1 MQQSGLNLQQ
11 APPIWVP
18 FRFFLSAPLFGL
30 LAAVVMLWQGPDLFT
45 SRWSAS
51 TLAATHLITLGF
63 MTMVMAG
70 AMMQMLPVL
79 AGASVPRPKL
89 VVAIVHPLLVLGTLL
104 LAGGFLL
111 AESRLLQY
119 AVVLLGTGL
128 TVFFGAL
135 LLTLSRVR
143 NPTATIRA
151 IWLASIAFGI
161 TLVLGLILGYSHGWD
176 APLPS
181 QSLRD
186 LHPAWGLVGW
196 TGLLVAGVAYQIV
209 PMFQMTPNYPH
220 WLTRGLAGSA
230 FILLGLWSLAQWQGA
245 AEWMWLRVASVC
257 LLVAAYSLFAAVTIH
272 LQRHRR
278 RRLPD
283 VTLEFWRAGM
293 VFLLLAALLWL
304 SRQVPGLAF
313 AQSDV
318 LLGVL
323 VIAGA
328 AVSFISGMLYKI
340 MPFLAWFHLQTLSAS
355 GKPLPNMKA
364 ILPEKA
370 QRRQLRLHL
379 ASVGLLIAAALWPTL
394 FAYPAGLSFGAAMLF
409 LMRNLIRVARVYR
422 DCLQRAVQANLVS
435 GMAEKLTHEQK

>member
-1 MQQSGLNLQQ
+1 MHAGLNLQQ
-11 APPIWVP
+11 APPISVP

-30 LAAVVMLWQGPDLFT
+30 LAAAVMLWQGPDLFA
-45 SRWSAS
+45 SRWSAA

-79 AGASVPRPKL
+79 AGAPVPRPRL
-89 VVAIVHPLLVLGTLL
+89 VAALVHPLLVLGTLL

-111 AESRLLQY
+111 ALPQLLQS

-128 TVFFGAL
+128 AVFFGSM

-143 NPTATIRA
+143 NPSATIVA
-151 IWLASIAFGI
+151 MWLASIAFGI
-161 TLVLGLILGYSHGWD
+161 TLVLGLTLGYSHGWSV
-176 APLPS
+176 PLAS

-209 PMFQMTPNYPH
+209 PMFQMTPNYPR
-220 WLTRGLAGSA
+220 WLTRGLTVGA
-230 FILLGLWSLAQWQGA
+230 FIMLALWSLAHWQGA
-245 AEWMWLRVASVC
+245 GTWAWLRVASVC
-257 LLVAAYSLFAAVTIH
+257 LLVAAFGVFAVVTLK
-272 LQRHRR
+272 LQKRRR

-293 VFLLLAALLWL
+293 IFLLLAALLWL
-304 SRQVPGLAF
+304 SRQLPALAF

-323 VIAGA
+323 VIGGA

-340 MPFLAWFHLQTLSAS
+340 MPFLTWFHLQALPAS
-355 GKPLPNMKA
+355 GMRMPNMKA

-379 ASVGLLIAAALWPTL
+379 ASIGLLVAAALWPAL
-394 FAYPAGLSFGAAMLF
+394 FAYPAALIFGAAMLL
-409 LMRNLIRVARVYR
+409 LMANLVSVVRVYR
-422 DCLQRAVQANLVS
+422 DCQERAMLPNQRSTVAEIRVQ
-435 GMAEKLTHEQK
+435 E

>member
-1 MQQSGLNLQQ
+1 MQQAGLNLQQ

-30 LAAVVMLWQGPDLFT
+30 LAAAVMLWQGPALFA

-79 AGASVPRPKL
+79 AGAPVPRPKL
-89 VVAIVHPLLVLGTLL
+89 VAAIVHPLLALGTLL
-104 LAGGFLL
+104 LAAGFLFNQPH
-111 AESRLLQY
+111 LLQC
-119 AVVLLGTGL
+119 AVALLGTGL
-128 TVFFGAL
+128 TVFFCTM

-143 NPTATIRA
+143 NPTATIHA
-151 IWLASIAFGI
+151 MWLASIAFGI
-161 TLVLGLILGYSHGWD
+161 TIMLGLTLGVSHAWST
-176 APLPS
+176 PLPS
-181 QSLRD
+181 QALRD

-209 PMFQMTPNYPH
+209 PMFQMTPTYPR
-220 WLTRGLAGSA
+220 WLTRSLTVSVFIVLA
-230 FILLGLWSLAQWQGA
+230 LWSLAQWQGSA
-245 AEWMWLRVASVC
+245 GWNWLRLAAII
-257 LLVAAYSLFAAVTIH
+257 LLVAGFGVFAAITLD
-272 LQRHRR
+272 LQKRRR

-293 VFLLLAALLWL
+293 GFLLLAATLWL
-304 SRQVPGLAF
+304 ARQVPALAF

-340 MPFLAWFHLQTLSAS
+340 MPFLTWFHLQALPAS
-355 GKPLPNMKA
+355 DQPLPNMKA

-379 ASVGLLIAAALWPTL
+379 AAVGLLIAAALWPAL
-394 FAYPAGLSFGAAMLF
+394 FAYPAALSLGTAMVF
-409 LMRNLIRVARVYR
+409 LMINLVSVIRMYR
-422 DCLQRAVQANLVS
+422 GCLQRATRAHLSVGAVKPV
-435 GMAEKLTHEQK
+435 ETT

>member
-1 MQQSGLNLQQ
+1 MQQAGLNLQQ

-30 LAAVVMLWQGPDLFT
+30 LAAVVMLWQGPDLFA

-51 TLAATHLITLGF
+51 TLAVTHLITLGF

-79 AGASVPRPKL
+79 AGAPVPRPKL
-89 VVAIVHPLLVLGTLL
+89 VAGVVHPLLVLGTLS
-104 LAGGFLL
+104 LAAGFLL
-111 AESRLLQY
+111 AQPHLLQC
-119 AVVLLGTGL
+119 AVALLAVGL
-128 TVFFGAL
+128 TLFFGTM
-135 LLTLSRVR
+135 LLTLARVR
-143 NPTATIRA
+143 NPTATIHA
-151 IWLASIAFGI
+151 MWLASTAFGI
-161 TLVLGLILGYSHGWD
+161 TIAFGLTLGTSHGWGT
-176 APLPS
+176 PLPS

-196 TGLLVAGVAYQIV
+196 TGLLVVGVAYQIV
-209 PMFQMTPNYPH
+209 PMFQMTPSYPR
-220 WLTRGLAGSA
+220 WLTRGLTVSA
-230 FILLGLWSLAQWQGA
+230 FIVLALWSLAQWQGA
-245 AEWMWLRVASVC
+245 AGWNWLRITGVS
-257 LLVAAYSLFAAVTIH
+257 LLVAAFAVFAAITLD
-272 LQRHRR
+272 LQRRRR

-293 VFLLLAALLWL
+293 LFLLLAALLWL
-304 SRQVPGLAF
+304 VRQVPVLAF

-340 MPFLAWFHLQTLSAS
+340 MPFLTWFHLQALPAS
-355 GKPLPNMKA
+355 DQPLPNMKA

-379 ASVGLLIAAALWPTL
+379 AAVGLLIAAALWPAL
-394 FAYPAGLSFGAAMLF
+394 FAYPAALGLGAAMVF
-409 LMRNLIRVARVYR
+409 LMINLVSVVRVYR
-422 DCLQRAVQANLVS
+422 GCLQRVNQANLPSAMVTPIKS
-435 GMAEKLTHEQK
+435 V

>member
-1 MQQSGLNLQQ
+1 MQQAGLNLEQ

-30 LAAVVMLWQGPDLFT
+30 LAAAVMLWQGPEVFA
-45 SRWSAS
+45 SRWSAP
-51 TLAATHLITLGF
+51 TLATTHLITLGF

-79 AGASVPRPKL
+79 AGAPVPRPKL
-89 VVAIVHPLLVLGTLL
+89 AAAIVHPLLVLGTLL
-104 LAGGFLL
+104 LASGFLL
-111 AESRLLQY
+111 GLPHLLQY
-119 AVVLLGTGL
+119 AVGLLGTGL
-128 TVFFGAL
+128 AVFFGVM

-143 NPTATIRA
+143 NPTATIYA
-151 IWLASIAFGI
+151 MWLASIAFGM
-161 TLVLGLILGYSHGWD
+161 TLVLGLTLGYSRGWG
-176 APLPS
+176 ASLPS

-209 PMFQMTPNYPH
+209 PMFQMTPSYPR
-220 WLTRGLAGSA
+220 WLMRGLTGCA
-230 FILLGLWSLAQWQGA
+230 FILLTLWSLVQWQGA
-245 AEWMWLRVASVC
+245 AEWTWLRAASVC
-257 LLVAAYSLFAAVTIH
+257 LLVAAYGAFAIITLD
-272 LQRHRR
+272 LQRRRR

-283 VTLEFWRAGM
+283 VTLEFWRSGM

-304 SRQVPGLAF
+304 SRQVPALAF
-313 AQSDV
+313 EQSDV

-340 MPFLAWFHLQTLSAS
+340 MPFLTWFHLQALPPSD
-355 GKPLPNMKA
+355 KPLPNMKA

-370 QRRQLRLHL
+370 QRWQLRLHL
-379 ASVGLLIAAALWPTL
+379 ASVVLLVAAALWPAL
-394 FAYPAGLSFGAAMLF
+394 FAYPAALSFAAAMAF
-409 LMRNLIRVARVYR
+409 LMRNLISVIRVYR
-422 DCLQRAVQANLVS
+422 DCLQRATPALPSDAVKRA
-435 GMAEKLTHEQK
+435 GAA

>member
-1 MQQSGLNLQQ
+1 MQAGLNLQQ
-11 APPIWVP
+11 APPISVP

-30 LAAVVMLWQGPDLFT
+30 LAAAVMLWQGPDLFA
-45 SRWSAS
+45 SRWAAA

-63 MTMVMAG
+63 MTMVMVG

-79 AGASVPRPKL
+79 AGAPVSRPKL
-89 VVAIVHPLLVLGTLL
+89 VAAIVHPLLVFGTLL
-104 LAGGFLL
+104 LAGGFLFAL
-111 AESRLLQY
+111 PHLLQG
-119 AVVLLGTGL
+119 AVALLGTGL
-128 TVFFGAL
+128 AFFFGTM

-143 NPTATIRA
+143 NPTATIHA
-151 IWLASIAFGI
+151 MWLAIIAFGI
-161 TLVLGLILGYSHGWD
+161 TLVLGLVLGYRHGWG

-186 LHPAWGLVGW
+186 LHPVWGLVGW

-209 PMFQMTPNYPH
+209 PMFQMTPNYPR
-220 WLTRGLAGSA
+220 WMTRGLTGSA
-230 FILLGLWSLAQWQGA
+230 FIVLALWSLAQGA
-245 AEWMWLRVASVC
+245 GGWMWLRVAGVC
-257 LLVAAYSLFAAVTIH
+257 LLVAAYAIFAVITLD
-272 LQRHRR
+272 LQRRRR

-293 VFLLLAALLWL
+293 VCLLLAALLWL
-304 SRQVPGLAF
+304 SRQVPVLAF

-340 MPFLAWFHLQTLSAS
+340 MPFLTWFHLQALPATD
-355 GKPLPNMKA
+355 KPLPNMKA

-370 QRRQLRLHL
+370 QRWQLRLHL
-379 ASVGLLIAAALWPTL
+379 ASVGLLIAAALWPAL
-394 FAYPAGLSFGAAMLF
+394 FAYPAALSFAAAMGF
-409 LMRNLIRVARVYR
+409 LMRNLVSVTRVYGA
-422 DCLQRAVQANLVS
+422 CLQRATQADHPPGV
-435 GMAEKLTHEQK
+435 AEKLTRE

>member
-1 MQQSGLNLQQ
+1 MQAGLNLQQ

-30 LAAVVMLWQGPDLFT
+30 LAAAVMLWQGPDLFA
-45 SRWSAS
+45 SRWSAP

-79 AGASVPRPKL
+79 AGVPVPRPKL
-89 VVAIVHPLLVLGTLL
+89 VAAIVHPLLVLGTLL
-104 LAGGFLL
+104 LASGFLM
-111 AESRLLQY
+111 ARPQLLQS
-119 AVVLLGTGL
+119 AVVLLGSGL
-128 TVFFGAL
+128 TVFFGSM

-143 NPTATIRA
+143 NPSATIVA
-151 IWLASIAFGI
+151 MWLASIAFGI
-161 TLVLGLILGYSHGWD
+161 TLVLGLTLGYSHGWG
-176 APLPS
+176 APLAS

-209 PMFQMTPNYPH
+209 PMFQMTPNYPR
-220 WLTRGLAGSA
+220 WLKRGLTVGA
-230 FILLGLWSLAQWQGA
+230 FIVLALWSLAQWQGVEA
-245 AEWMWLRVASVC
+245 WTWLRVASVC
-257 LLVAAYSLFAAVTIH
+257 LLVAAFGVFAVITLN
-272 LQRHRR
+272 LQKRRR

-293 VFLLLAALLWL
+293 VSLLLAALLWL
-304 SRQVPGLAF
+304 SRQRPALAF

-340 MPFLAWFHLQTLSAS
+340 MPFLTWFHLQALPAS
-355 GKPLPNMKA
+355 DQALPNMKA

-379 ASVGLLIAAALWPTL
+379 ASVGLLIAAALWPAL
-394 FAYPAGLSFGAAMLF
+394 FAYPAALSFGAAMVF
-409 LMRNLIRVARVYR
+409 LMANLVSVVRVYR
-422 DCLQRAVQANLVS
+422 ACLQRAVQPNPRSAV
-435 GMAEKLTHEQK
+435 AEIRVQQ

>member
-1 MQQSGLNLQQ
+1 MQAGLNLQQ

-30 LAAVVMLWQGPDLFT
+30 LAAALMLWQGPDLFA
-45 SRWSAS
+45 SRWSAP

-79 AGASVPRPKL
+79 AGAPVPRPKL
-89 VVAIVHPLLVLGTLL
+89 VAALVHPLLMLGTLL
-104 LAGGFLL
+104 LAAGFLRAQPL
-111 AESRLLQY
+111 LLQC

-128 TVFFGAL
+128 AVFFGSM

-143 NPTATIRA
+143 NPTATIVA
-151 IWLASIAFGI
+151 MWLASIAFGI
-161 TLVLGLILGYSHGWD
+161 TVVLGLTLGYSHGWG
-176 APLPS
+176 AALVS

-186 LHPAWGLVGW
+186 LHPAWGLIGW

-209 PMFQMTPNYPH
+209 PMFQMTPNYPR
-220 WLTRGLAGSA
+220 WLTRGLTACA
-230 FILLGLWSLAQWQGA
+230 FIVLALWSLAQGA
-245 AEWMWLRVASVC
+245 TGWIWLRVASVC
-257 LLVAAYSLFAAVTIH
+257 VLVAAYGVFAAVTLN
-272 LQRHRR
+272 LQRRRR

-293 VFLLLAALLWL
+293 AALLLAALLWL
-304 SRQVPGLAF
+304 SRQIPALAF

-340 MPFLAWFHLQTLSAS
+340 VPFLTWFHLQALPAS
-355 GKPLPNMKA
+355 DRPLPNMKA

-379 ASVGLLIAAALWPTL
+379 ASLGLLIAAALWPAL
-394 FAYPAGLSFGAAMLF
+394 FAYPAALSFGAAMVF
-409 LMRNLIRVARVYR
+409 LMANLVSVIRVYR
-422 DCLQRAVQANLVS
+422 ACLQRAVQTDHPSN
-435 GMAEKLTHEQK
+435 MAKQDATV

>member
-1 MQQSGLNLQQ
+1 MQAGLNLQQ
-11 APPIWVP
+11 APPISVP

-30 LAAVVMLWQGPDLFT
+30 LAAAVMLWQGPDLFA
-45 SRWSAS
+45 SRWSVA

-63 MTMVMAG
+63 MTMVMVG

-79 AGASVPRPKL
+79 AGAPVPRPKL
-89 VVAIVHPLLVLGTLL
+89 VSAIIHPLLVLGTLM
-104 LAGGFLL
+104 LASGFLFAL
-111 AESRLLQY
+111 PQLLQS

-128 TVFFGAL
+128 TVFFGSM

-143 NPTATIRA
+143 NPSATIVA
-151 IWLASIAFGI
+151 MWLASIAFGI
-161 TLVLGLILGYSHGWD
+161 TLMLGLTLGYSHGWG
-176 APLPS
+176 APLAS
-181 QSLRD
+181 LALRD

-196 TGLLVAGVAYQIV
+196 TGLLVVGVAYQIV
-209 PMFQMTPNYPH
+209 PMFQMTPNYPR
-220 WLTRGLAGSA
+220 WLTHGLTVGA
-230 FILLGLWSLAQWQGA
+230 FIVLVLWSLAQWQGVGVLV
-245 AEWMWLRVASVC
+245 WLRVASVC
-257 LLVAAYSLFAAVTIH
+257 LLVFAFGVFAVITLN
-272 LQRHRR
+272 LQKRRR

-304 SRQVPGLAF
+304 SRQLPVLAF

-323 VIAGA
+323 VIGGA

-340 MPFLAWFHLQTLSAS
+340 MPFLTWFHLQALPAS
-355 GKPLPNMKA
+355 GQTLPNMKA

-379 ASVGLLIAAALWPTL
+379 AAVGLLIAAALWPAL
-394 FAYPAGLSFGAAMLF
+394 FAYPAALSFGAAMIL
-409 LMRNLIRVARVYR
+409 LM
-422 DCLQRAVQANLVS
+422 ANLVS
-435 GMAEKLTHEQK
+435 VIRVYRACVQGAVQPNHHSAMAEIGVTE

>member
-1 MQQSGLNLQQ
+1 MQAGLNLQQ
-11 APPIWVP
+11 APPISVP

-30 LAAVVMLWQGPDLFT
+30 LAAALMLWQGPDLFA
-45 SRWSAS
+45 SRWSPP

-63 MTMVMAG
+63 MTTVMAG

-79 AGASVPRPKL
+79 AGAAVPRPKL
-89 VVAIVHPLLVLGTLL
+89 VAALVHPLLLLGTLL
-104 LAGGFLL
+104 LAAGFLL
-111 AESRLLQY
+111 AQPLLLQS

-128 TVFFGAL
+128 AVFFGSM

-143 NPTATIRA
+143 NLTATIVA
-151 IWLASIAFGI
+151 MWLASIAFGI
-161 TLVLGLILGYSHGWD
+161 TVALGLTLGYSHGWGV
-176 APLPS
+176 ALVS

-186 LHPAWGLVGW
+186 LHPAWGLIGW

-209 PMFQMTPNYPH
+209 PMFQMTPNYPR
-220 WLTRGLAGSA
+220 WMTRGLTASA
-230 FILLGLWSLAQWQGA
+230 FIVLALWSLAQGA
-245 AEWMWLRVASVC
+245 TGWIWLRVVSVC
-257 LLVAAYSLFAAVTIH
+257 LLVAAYAVFAAVTLN
-272 LQRHRR
+272 LQRRRR

-293 VFLLLAALLWL
+293 VALLLAALLWL
-304 SRQVPGLAF
+304 SRQIPALAF

-323 VIAGA
+323 VIGGA

-340 MPFLAWFHLQTLSAS
+340 MPFLTWFHLQALPAN
-355 GKPLPNMKA
+355 GMRMPNMKA

-379 ASVGLLIAAALWPTL
+379 ASLGLLIAAALWPTL
-394 FAYPAGLSFGAAMLF
+394 FAYPAALSLGAAMVF
-409 LMRNLIRVARVYR
+409 LMANLVSIARVYR
-422 DCLQRAVQANLVS
+422 DCLQRATQAGHPSSV
-435 GMAEKLTHEQK
+435 AKRVEAA

>member
-1 MQQSGLNLQQ
+1 MQAGLNLQQ

-30 LAAVVMLWQGPDLFT
+30 LAAALMLWQGPELFA

-79 AGASVPRPKL
+79 AGAPVPRPKL
-89 VVAIVHPLLVLGTLL
+89 VAALVHPLLMLGTLL
-104 LAGGFLL
+104 LAAGFLL
-111 AESRLLQY
+111 AQPLLLQC

-128 TVFFGAL
+128 AVFFGSM

-143 NPTATIRA
+143 NPTATIVA
-151 IWLASIAFGI
+151 MWLASIAFGI
-161 TLVLGLILGYSHGWD
+161 TIVLGLTLGTSHGWGT
-176 APLPS
+176 PLLS

-209 PMFQMTPNYPH
+209 PMFQMTPNYPR
-220 WLTRGLAGSA
+220 WMTRGLTACA
-230 FILLGLWSLAQWQGA
+230 FIVLALWSLAQGA
-245 AEWMWLRVASVC
+245 TDWSWLRVASVC
-257 LLVAAYSLFAAVTIH
+257 LLVAAYGVFAAVTLD
-272 LQRHRR
+272 LQRRRR

-283 VTLEFWRAGM
+283 VTLEFWRVGM
-293 VFLLLAALLWL
+293 VALLLAALLWL
-304 SRQVPGLAF
+304 SRQLPALAF

-323 VIAGA
+323 VIGGA

-340 MPFLAWFHLQTLSAS
+340 MPFLTWFHLQALPAS
-355 GKPLPNMKA
+355 GMRMPNMKA

-379 ASVGLLIAAALWPTL
+379 ASLGLLIAAALWPAL
-394 FAYPAGLSFGAAMLF
+394 FAYPAALSFGAAMVF
-409 LMRNLIRVARVYR
+409 LMVNLVSIVRVYR
-422 DCLQRAVQANLVS
+422 ACLQRAVQPDHLS
-435 GMAEKLTHEQK
+435 GVAEKPVRQ

>member
-1 MQQSGLNLQQ
+1 MQAGLNLQQ

-30 LAAVVMLWQGPDLFT
+30 LAAALMLWQGPDLFA
-45 SRWSAS
+45 SRWSVA

-79 AGASVPRPKL
+79 AGAPVPRPKL
-89 VVAIVHPLLVLGTLL
+89 VAALVHPLLTLGTLL
-104 LAGGFLL
+104 LAAGFLTEQPL
-111 AESRLLQY
+111 LLQC

-128 TVFFGAL
+128 AVFFGSM
-135 LLTLSRVR
+135 LLTLLRVR
-143 NPTATIRA
+143 NPTATIVA
-151 IWLASIAFGI
+151 MWLASIAFGI
-161 TLVLGLILGYSHGWD
+161 TVALGLTLGYSHGWG
-176 APLPS
+176 APLVS

-186 LHPAWGLVGW
+186 LHPAWGLIGW

-209 PMFQMTPNYPH
+209 PMFQMTPNYPR
-220 WLTRGLAGSA
+220 WMTRGLTVSA
-230 FILLGLWSLAQWQGA
+230 FIVLALWSLAQWQGTA
-245 AEWMWLRVASVC
+245 GWIWLRVASVC
-257 LLVAAYSLFAAVTIH
+257 LLVAAYAVFAAVTLN
-272 LQRHRR
+272 LQRRRR

-283 VTLEFWRAGM
+283 VTLEFWRVGM
-293 VFLLLAALLWL
+293 VALLLAALLWL
-304 SRQVPGLAF
+304 SRQLPALAF

-323 VIAGA
+323 VIGGA

-340 MPFLAWFHLQTLSAS
+340 MPFLTWFHLQALPAN
-355 GKPLPNMKA
+355 GMRMPNMKA

-379 ASVGLLIAAALWPTL
+379 ASIGLLIAAALWPAL
-394 FAYPAGLSFGAAMLF
+394 FAYPAALSFGAAMLF
-409 LMRNLIRVARVYR
+409 LMVNLVSIVRVYR
-422 DCLQRAVQANLVS
+422 ACLQRAAQAGHPPGVAKR
-435 GMAEKLTHEQK
+435 AEAA

>member
-1 MQQSGLNLQQ
+1 MQQAGLNLQQ

-30 LAAVVMLWQGPDLFT
+30 LAAVVMLWQGPDLFA
-45 SRWSAS
+45 SRWSPA

-79 AGASVPRPKL
+79 AGAPVPRPKL
-89 VVAIVHPLLVLGTLL
+89 VASVIHPLLLLGTLS
-104 LAGGFLL
+104 LAAGFLL
-111 AESRLLQY
+111 AQPHLLQC
-119 AVVLLGTGL
+119 AVALLGTGL
-128 TVFFGAL
+128 VVFFGVM

-143 NPTATIRA
+143 NPTATIYA
-151 IWLASIAFGI
+151 MWLAIIAFGVTI
-161 TLVLGLILGYSHGWD
+161 VFGLTLGASHGWS

-209 PMFQMTPNYPH
+209 PMFQMTPNYPR
-220 WLTRGLAGSA
+220 WLTRCLTIGA
-230 FILLGLWSLAQWQGA
+230 FAVLVLWSLAQWQDGGH
-245 AEWMWLRVASVC
+245 WNWLRSASVG
-257 LLVAAYSLFAAVTIH
+257 LLIAAFGVFAVTTLD
-272 LQRHRR
+272 LQKRRR

-293 VFLLLAALLWL
+293 AFLLLAALLWL
-304 SRQVPGLAF
+304 ARQVPALAF
-313 AQSDV
+313 AQSDL

-340 MPFLAWFHLQTLSAS
+340 MPFLTWFHLQALPAS
-355 GKPLPNMKA
+355 DTPLPNMKA

-379 ASVGLLIAAALWPTL
+379 AAVGLLIAAALWPAL
-394 FAYPAGLSFGAAMLF
+394 FAYPAALSLGAAMVF
-409 LMRNLIRVARVYR
+409 LMINLISVVKVYR
-422 DCLQRAVQANLVS
+422 GCLQRVAQANLPSATVTPIKT
-435 GMAEKLTHEQK
+435 M

>member
-1 MQQSGLNLQQ
+1 
-11 APPIWVP
+11 
-18 FRFFLSAPLFGL
+18 L
-30 LAAVVMLWQGPDLFT
+30 LAAVVMLWQGPDLFA

-51 TLAATHLITLGF
+51 TLATTHLITLGF

-79 AGASVPRPKL
+79 AGAPVPRPKL
-89 VVAIVHPLLVLGTLL
+89 VAAVIHPLLLLGTLS
-104 LAGGFLL
+104 LAAGFLL
-111 AESRLLQY
+111 AQPHLLQC
-119 AVVLLGTGL
+119 AVALLGTGL
-128 TVFFGAL
+128 VLFFGAM

-143 NPTATIRA
+143 NPTATIHA
-151 IWLASIAFGI
+151 MWLAIIAFGI
-161 TLVLGLILGYSHGWD
+161 TIVFGLTLGVSHGWS

-181 QSLRD
+181 QALRD

-209 PMFQMTPNYPH
+209 PMFQMTPNYPR
-220 WLTRGLAGSA
+220 WLTRSLTIGA
-230 FILLGLWSLAQWQGA
+230 FAVLVLWSLAQWQGA
-245 AEWMWLRVASVC
+245 AGWNWLRSASVC
-257 LLVAAYSLFAAVTIH
+257 LLVAAFGVFAVSTLD
-272 LQRHRR
+272 LQKRRR

-293 VFLLLAALLWL
+293 AFLLLAALLWL
-304 SRQVPGLAF
+304 ARQVPALAF
-313 AQSDV
+313 AQSDL

-340 MPFLAWFHLQTLSAS
+340 MPFLTWFHLQALPAS
-355 GKPLPNMKA
+355 DTPLPNMKA

-379 ASVGLLIAAALWPTL
+379 ASVGLLIAAALWPAL
-394 FAYPAGLSFGAAMLF
+394 FAYPAALSLGAAMVF
-409 LMRNLIRVARVYR
+409 LMINLISVVKVYR
-422 DCLQRAVQANLVS
+422 GCLQRVTQANLPSATVTPIKT
-435 GMAEKLTHEQK
+435 M

>member
-1 MQQSGLNLQQ
+1 MQAGLNLQQ

-30 LAAVVMLWQGPDLFT
+30 LAAALMLWQGPDLFA
-45 SRWSAS
+45 SRWSAP

-89 VVAIVHPLLVLGTLL
+89 VAALVHPLLMLGTLL
-104 LAGGFLL
+104 LAAGFLRAQPL
-111 AESRLLQY
+111 LLQC

-128 TVFFGAL
+128 AVFFGSM

-143 NPTATIRA
+143 NPTATIVA
-151 IWLASIAFGI
+151 MWLASIAFGI
-161 TLVLGLILGYSHGWD
+161 TVVLGLTLGYSHGWG
-176 APLPS
+176 AALVS

-186 LHPAWGLVGW
+186 LHPAWGLIGW

-209 PMFQMTPNYPH
+209 PMFQMTPNYPR
-220 WLTRGLAGSA
+220 WMTRGLTASA
-230 FILLGLWSLAQWQGA
+230 FIVLALWSLAQGA
-245 AEWMWLRVASVC
+245 TGWIWLRVASVC
-257 LLVAAYSLFAAVTIH
+257 LLVAAYGVFAAVTLN
-272 LQRHRR
+272 LQRRRR

-293 VFLLLAALLWL
+293 AALLLAALLWL
-304 SRQVPGLAF
+304 SRQIPALAF

-340 MPFLAWFHLQTLSAS
+340 MPFLTWFHLQALPAS
-355 GKPLPNMKA
+355 DRPLPNMKA

-379 ASVGLLIAAALWPTL
+379 ASLGLLIAAALWPAL
-394 FAYPAGLSFGAAMLF
+394 FAYPAALSFGAAMVL
-409 LMRNLIRVARVYR
+409 LMANLVSVIRVYR
-422 DCLQRAVQANLVS
+422 ACLQRAVQPDHLS
-435 GMAEKLTHEQK
+435 GMAEKPIQQ

>member
-1 MQQSGLNLQQ
+1 MQQAGLNLQQ

-30 LAAVVMLWQGPDLFT
+30 LAAIVMLWQGADLFA
-45 SRWSAS
+45 SRWSPS

-79 AGASVPRPKL
+79 AGAPVPRPKL
-89 VVAIVHPLLVLGTLL
+89 VAGVVHPLLVLGTLL
-104 LAGGFLL
+104 LAAGFLL
-111 AESRLLQY
+111 ARPHLLQW
-119 AVVLLGTGL
+119 AVALLGTGL
-128 TVFFGAL
+128 IVFFGTM
-135 LLTLSRVR
+135 LLTLARVC
-143 NPTATIRA
+143 NPNATIHA
-151 IWLASIAFGI
+151 MWLASIAFGI
-161 TLVLGLILGYSHGWD
+161 TIGLGLTLGVSHAWG
-176 APLPS
+176 APLAN

-209 PMFQMTPNYPH
+209 PMFQMTPNYPR
-220 WLTRGLAGSA
+220 WLMRSLTASA
-230 FILLGLWSLAQWQGA
+230 FVVLVLWSLAQWQGA
-245 AEWMWLRVASVC
+245 GNWAWLRIAGVC
-257 LLVAAYSLFAAVTIH
+257 LLVAAFAIFAAITLD
-272 LQRHRR
+272 LQRRRR

-293 VFLLLAALLWL
+293 GFLLLAALLWL
-304 SRQVPGLAF
+304 ARQVPALAF

-328 AVSFISGMLYKI
+328 ALSFISGMLYKI
-340 MPFLAWFHLQTLSAS
+340 MPFLTWFHLQALPVSEQ
-355 GKPLPNMKA
+355 PMPNMKA

-379 ASVGLLIAAALWPTL
+379 ASVGLLIAAALWPAL
-394 FAYPAGLSFGAAMLF
+394 FVYPAALSFAGAMVL
-409 LMRNLIRVARVYR
+409 LMRNLIRVTRVYR
-422 DCLQRAVQANLVS
+422 DCLQRATQADLFSSLAKRVET
-435 GMAEKLTHEQK
+435 A

>member
-1 MQQSGLNLQQ
+1 MQAGLNLQQ

-30 LAAVVMLWQGPDLFT
+30 LAAALMLWQGPDLFA
-45 SRWSAS
+45 SRWSAP

-70 AMMQMLPVL
+70 AMMQLLPVL
-79 AGASVPRPKL
+79 AGAPVPRPKL
-89 VVAIVHPLLVLGTLL
+89 VAALVHPLLTLGTLL
-104 LAGGFLL
+104 LAAGFLMAQPL
-111 AESRLLQY
+111 LLQC

-128 TVFFGAL
+128 AVFFGSM
-135 LLTLSRVR
+135 LLTLWRVR
-143 NPTATIRA
+143 NPTATIQA
-151 IWLASIAFGI
+151 MWLASIAFGI
-161 TLVLGLILGYSHGWD
+161 TVVLGLTLGYSHGWG
-176 APLPS
+176 AALAS

-186 LHPAWGLVGW
+186 LHPAWGLIGW

-209 PMFQMTPNYPH
+209 PMFQMTPNYPR
-220 WLTRGLAGSA
+220 WMTRGLTASA
-230 FILLGLWSLAQWQGA
+230 FIVLALWSLAQGA
-245 AEWMWLRVASVC
+245 TDWIWLRVASVC
-257 LLVAAYSLFAAVTIH
+257 LLVAAYGVFAVVTLN
-272 LQRHRR
+272 LQRRRR

-283 VTLEFWRAGM
+283 VTLEFWRTGM
-293 VFLLLAALLWL
+293 VSLLLAALLWL
-304 SRQVPGLAF
+304 SRQIPVLAF

-340 MPFLAWFHLQTLSAS
+340 MPFLTWFHLQALPAN
-355 GKPLPNMKA
+355 GMRMPNMKA

-379 ASVGLLIAAALWPTL
+379 VSIGLLIAAALWPAL
-394 FAYPAGLSFGAAMLF
+394 FAYPAALSLGAAMVF
-409 LMRNLIRVARVYR
+409 LMANLVSIARVYR
-422 DCLQRAVQANLVS
+422 ACLQRAAQAGHPPGVPKRVE
-435 GMAEKLTHEQK
+435 AA

>member
-1 MQQSGLNLQQ
+1 MQQAGLNLQQ

-30 LAAVVMLWQGPDLFT
+30 LAALVMLWQGPNLFT
-45 SRWSAS
+45 SRWSSS

-79 AGASVPRPKL
+79 AGAPVPRPKL
-89 VVAIVHPLLVLGTLL
+89 VAAIVHPLLVLGTLL
-104 LAGGFLL
+104 LAAGFLF
-111 AESRLLQY
+111 AKPYLLQL
-119 AVVLLGTGL
+119 AVALLGTGL
-128 TVFFGAL
+128 AVFFGSM

-143 NPTATIRA
+143 NPTATIYA
-151 IWLASIAFGI
+151 MLLASIAFGI
-161 TLVLGLILGYSHGWD
+161 TIGLGLVLGYSHAWG

-209 PMFQMTPNYPH
+209 PMFQMTPNYPR
-220 WLTRGLAGSA
+220 WLTRNLTASA
-230 FILLGLWSLAQWQGA
+230 FVVLALWSLAQWQGSA
-245 AEWMWLRVASVC
+245 GWTWLRITSVC
-257 LLVAAYSLFAAVTIH
+257 LLVAAFGVFAVITLD
-272 LQRHRR
+272 LQKRRR

-293 VFLLLAALLWL
+293 AFLLLAALLWL
-304 SRQVPGLAF
+304 ARQVPAFAF

-328 AVSFISGMLYKI
+328 ALSFISGMLYKI
-340 MPFLAWFHLQTLSAS
+340 MPFLTWFHLQALPAS
-355 GKPLPNMKA
+355 DQPMPNMKA
-364 ILPEKA
+364 ILLEKA
-370 QRRQLRLHL
+370 QRRQLWLHL
-379 ASVGLLIAAALWPTL
+379 LSVGLLSAAALWPAL
-394 FAYPAGLSFGAAMLF
+394 FAYLAALSFAVTMVF
-409 LMRNLIRVARVYR
+409 LMRNLLCVTRVYR
-422 DCLQRAVQANLVS
+422 DCLQRATQY
-435 GMAEKLTHEQK
+435 